1 MSAPLRVVVLIS
13 GAGSNLQALIE
24 AQARERYRIVGVVS
38 NRPAAAGLDRARAV
52 GIPALAVDHSAFAD
66 RPAFEAAL
74 GATLERLAPDL
85 IVLAGFMRVLTA
97 DFVGR
102 FAGRMLNVHPSL
114 LPAYRGL
121 DTHARVL
128 AAGERWHGCSIHYVT
143 AELDGGPVVMQA
155 RLAVQP
161 EDTAASLQAR
171 VQALE
176 HAVYPKVVGWI
187 AQGRLR
193 WQDAGPWFD
202 GAPLSAPLQGD
213 PARACA
219 S

>member
-1 MSAPLRVVVLIS
+1 MNAPLRVAVLIS
-13 GAGSNLQALIE
+13 GAGSNLQALLD
-24 AQARERYRIVGVVS
+24 AQAHEGYRVVGVVS
-38 NRPAAAGLDRARAV
+38 NRPAAAGLERARVA
-52 GIPALAVDHSAFAD
+52 GIPALTIDHTAFAD

-74 GATLERLAPDL
+74 GAELERLAPDL

-97 DFVGR
+97 DFVAR
-102 FAGRMLNVHPSL
+102 FTGRMLNVHPSL

-128 AAGERWHGCSIHYVT
+128 AAGERWHGCSVHFVT
-143 AELDGGPVVMQA
+143 AELDGGPVVLQG

-161 EDTAASLQAR
+161 GDTAAGLQAR

-176 HAVYPKVVGWI
+176 HQLYARVVGWI

-193 WQDAGPWFD
+193 WQDAGPWLD
-202 GAPLSAPLQGD
+202 GAPLAAPRQCE
-213 PARACA
+213 PALACA

>member
-24 AQARERYRIVGVVS
+24 AQAREGYRIVGVVS
-38 NRPAAAGLDRARAV
+38 NRPAAAGLDRARVV
-52 GIPALAVDHSAFAD
+52 GIPALAVDHTAFAD

-97 DFVGR
+97 DFVAR

-193 WQDAGPWFD
+193 WQDAGPWLD
-202 GAPLSAPLQGD
+202 GAPLAAPRQCE
-213 PARACA
+213 PALACA

>member
-38 NRPAAAGLDRARAV
+38 NRPAAAGLDRARAA

-97 DFVGR
+97 DFVAR

-143 AELDGGPVVMQA
+143 AELDGGPVVLQG

-176 HAVYPKVVGWI
+176 HQLYARVVGWI

-193 WQDAGPWFD
+193 WQDAGPCFD
-202 GAPLSAPLQGD
+202 GAPLSAPLQCD